1 MKIPFLNPSS
11 DMELRRVISERDK
24 ALAENI
30 QLREQLT
37 RTVSATD
44 VLKLVQDR
52 ESAKK
57 ERDDLVQRIS
67 EAEVNHADL
76 PTIQSERDSLALRV
90 AQLEA
95 EMANWIRPGTEDY
108 DLTSAQRLR
117 DRMVMVQP
125 YFPIST
131 AGVFS
136 YSQHQQELFALET
149 LNFKRGGFF
158 LEIGVGPGTSY
169 SNTYLL
175 EKYFGWNGILC
186 EPNPNYIES
195 IKSSRTV
202 TLDQRAVYSRSGE
215 NVKFLCVPGI
225 YGLLSTMSDFVH
237 SDAHQRYGEHVEVPT
252 VSLEDVL
259 VQNNAPNEID
269 YISIDTEGSE
279 TEIIG
284 NFDFNKW
291 NISIL
296 TIEHNL
302 VPGRI
307 EVFDSI
313 LGPFG
318 YERVYA
324 DISGGDA
331 WYCKNLTNKRGI
343 PTA

>member
-67 EAEVNHADL
+67 EAEFNH
-76 PTIQSERDSLALRV
+76 ALRV

-252 VSLEDVL
+252 VVIAHAL
-259 VQNNAPNEID
+259 A
-269 YISIDTEGSE
+269 
-279 TEIIG
+279 
-284 NFDFNKW
+284 
-291 NISIL
+291 
-296 TIEHNL
+296 
-302 VPGRI
+302 GRI
-307 EVFDSI
+307 KRIEGEVG
-313 LGPFG
+313 LAG
-318 YERVYA
+318 
-324 DISGGDA
+324 
-331 WYCKNLTNKRGI
+331 
-343 PTA
+343 